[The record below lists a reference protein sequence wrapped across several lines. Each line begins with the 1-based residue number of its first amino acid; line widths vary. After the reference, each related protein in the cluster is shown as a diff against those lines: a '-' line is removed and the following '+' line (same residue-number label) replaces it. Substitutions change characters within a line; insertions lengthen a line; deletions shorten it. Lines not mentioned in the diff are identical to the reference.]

1 MRTVKTSIKTLLASL
16 FPIVGA
22 LLLLASAPS
31 VAQTPMP
38 KHEVRAVWLTTI
50 GGLDWPHSY
59 SRSASSARAQQKELC
74 GILDKLRAA
83 NVNTVL
89 LQTRVRGTVI
99 YPSAFEPWD
108 GCLSGIPGQSPG
120 YDALQFAVEEC
131 HKRGMELHAWIVAIP
146 VGGWNAAGC
155 RRLRTTRPALLRK
168 IDDQGYLNPER
179 KETADYL
186 ASLCR
191 EVASGYDIDGIHLDY
206 IRYPENWQIK
216 VGRTE
221 GRRNIT
227 AIVRKVHDAVKSL
240 KPWVKMSCSPVG
252 KHDDLSRYS
261 SRGWNAYA
269 RVCQDAQGWLREGLM
284 DELFPMMYFKDNQF
298 YPFALDWLENSCGR
312 IVVPGLGVYMM
323 SPKEKDWDA
332 GVILRELQ
340 VLRRMGGVGHA
351 YFRSK
356 FFTDNTK
363 GIYDIVSGEIDAYP
377 ALVPP
382 MTWQSDAKPAPPTE
396 LKVTHM
402 QDGDLLEWSGAQ
414 SLSDCPTLTY
424 NVYAG
429 TSWPVNTD
437 DARCLVAAR
446 LGLAQLFVPRTA
458 GRPELNYAVR
468 AMDRYGNESQPVYS
482 QAPTDNMK
490 AFGTQLFVT
499 DGYSLPLQSIF
510 PTFEAENTTGEDK
523 HISNVS
529 MRTDEATGHFGNATR
544 RIAIDAEYIVIEDL
558 QGRIVTTTPYR
569 PSADISRLANGIY
582 VVRTLGLK
590 GVSHRLGWFALCR
603 KPVE

>member
-1 MRTVKTSIKTLLASL
+1 MRTVKTSITTLLASI
-16 FPIVGA
+16 FTVVMV
-22 LLLLASAPS
+22 LLLLTSAPS
-31 VAQTPMP
+31 VAQTPTP

-59 SRSASSARAQQKELC
+59 SRSAYSARKQQKELC
-74 GILDKLRAA
+74 DILDKLHAA

-120 YDALQFAVEEC
+120 YDALKFAIEEC

-146 VGGWNAAGC
+146 VGQWNGTGC
-155 RRLRTTRPALLRK
+155 KRLRATRPSLLRK

-191 EVASGYDIDGIHLDY
+191 EVTSGYDIDGIHLDY
-206 IRYPENWQIK
+206 IRYPETWQIK
-216 VGRTE
+216 VSGAE

-252 KHDDLSRYS
+252 KHDDLARYS
-261 SRGWNAYA
+261 SRGWNAYT
-269 RVCQDAQGWLREGLM
+269 RVCQDAQGWLRESLM

-298 YPFALDWLENSCGR
+298 YPFALDWQENNFGR

-323 SPKEKDWDA
+323 SPKEKNWDA
-332 GVILRELQ
+332 SVIIRELQ
-340 VLRRMGGVGHA
+340 VLRRMGGMGHA

-363 GIYDIVSGEIDAYP
+363 GIYDMVKGEIDTYP

-382 MTWQSDAKPAPPTE
+382 MTWQSDAKPTPPTE
-396 LKVTHM
+396 LKVTHTK
-402 QDGDLLEWSGAQ
+402 DGDWLEWSGAQ

-424 NVYAG
+424 NVYTD

-437 DARCLVAAR
+437 DARCLVATR
-446 LGLAQLFVPRTA
+446 LSPTQLFVPRTA
-458 GRPELNYAVR
+458 SQPALNYAVR
-468 AMDRYGNESQPVYS
+468 AMDRYGNESQPAYS
-482 QAPTDNMK
+482 QAPMDKIETS
-490 AFGTQLFVT
+490 GSQIVVT
-499 DGYSLPLQSIF
+499 DGRSLPLKRFF
-510 PTFEAENTTGEDK
+510 PT
-523 HISNVS
+523 
-529 MRTDEATGHFGNATR
+529 
-544 RIAIDAEYIVIEDL
+544 DAEYIVIEDL
-558 QGRIVTTTPYR
+558 QGRMVKTAPYR
-569 PSADISRLANGIY
+569 PSVDISRLANGLY
-582 VVRTLGLK
+582 VVRTLGHK
-590 GVSHRLGWFALCR
+590 GVSHRLGWFVLRR
-603 KPVE
+603 KHAK